1 MSKYCAS
8 QQALSLALTSGLK
21 SPFSLFQRAWPVAIL
36 ILGGGITVAWTALL
50 GYGTL
55 VLAQM
60 AL

>member
-1 MSKYCAS
+1 MSKDCAA
-8 QQALSLALTSGLK
+8 QQNGPLVLTSDLK
-21 SPFSLFQRAWPVAIL
+21 GSSPIFQQVWPVAML

>member
-1 MSKYCAS
+1 MSEYCAA
-8 QQALSLALTSGLK
+8 QQGPQLALTFDPK
-21 SPFSLFQRAWPVAIL
+21 SASTLFQRVWPVAIL
-36 ILGGGITVAWTALL
+36 ILGAGITVAWTAFL